1 MGLAPKYLFEPVK
14 EAHELFE
21 DHGPGFGEPNFHVRA
36 LKPGRT
42 PDQALFLKIILN

>member
-21 DHGPGFGEPNFHVRA
+21 DHGPGLREPNFPVWA
-36 LKPGRT
+36 FKPGRA
-42 PDQALFLKIILN
+42 PDQALFLKYNF